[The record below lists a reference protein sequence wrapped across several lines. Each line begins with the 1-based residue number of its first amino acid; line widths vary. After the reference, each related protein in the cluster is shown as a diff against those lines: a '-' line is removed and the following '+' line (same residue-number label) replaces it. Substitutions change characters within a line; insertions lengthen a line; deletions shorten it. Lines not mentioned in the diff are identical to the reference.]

1 VHWSTAALLG
11 ICILTAFILY
21 FPPLE
26 EAIGRRRL
34 VELIHTYSGFALP
47 APILLGWLSRAF
59 RLDLRRLNRFS
70 PQDWDWLRSR
80 DRRSGRVVVGK
91 FNAGQKLNA
100 AFTVGVI
107 LVMLGS
113 GIMLFWPGPWP
124 LSLRIGATFTHDW
137 IAVAIFVVVV
147 GHMLYALR
155 DPDAF
160 RGMRT
165 GEVPRSWAKRHYAG
179 WLAEQDDGETS
190 AVSAVIATKTADKA
204 ADPTPP
210 PQRDSDLW

>member
-1 VHWSTAALLG
+1 MG
-11 ICILTAFILY
+11 ICILTAFVLY

-34 VELIHTYSGFALP
+34 VELIHAYSGFALP
-47 APILLGWLSRAF
+47 VPIVLGWLSSAF

-80 DRRSGRVVVGK
+80 DRRSGRVIVGK

-100 AFTVGVI
+100 AFTGGAI

-113 GIMLFWPGPWP
+113 GIMLFWPGSWP

-137 IAVAIFVVVV
+137 IAIAIVIVVL
-147 GHMLYALR
+147 GHIAYALR
-155 DPDAF
+155 DPDAR

-165 GEVPRSWAKRHYAG
+165 GTVPRSWAKRHYAG
-179 WLAEQDDGETS
+179 WLGEQDRDAGETP
-190 AVSAVIATKTADKA
+190 AVSVAVTAETAGKPESAED
-204 ADPTPP
+204 
-210 PQRDSDLW
+210 QRRSTT